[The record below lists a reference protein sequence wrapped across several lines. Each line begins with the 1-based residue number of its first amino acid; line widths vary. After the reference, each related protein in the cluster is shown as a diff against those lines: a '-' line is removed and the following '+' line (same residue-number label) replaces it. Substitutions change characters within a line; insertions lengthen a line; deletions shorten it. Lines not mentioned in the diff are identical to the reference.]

1 MCHGACFLVFLFERV
16 KYLSEFLSQS
26 RIPNSL
32 DGDTSHRRRKI
43 LNGGGG
49 GGGAGGGSEYW
60 GGGANFSLAE
70 N

>member
-16 KYLSEFLSQS
+16 KYLSEFLSHS

-32 DGDTSHRRRKI
+32 DGDTSHRRRKV
-43 LNGGGG
+43 LNRGGGEVQNIG
-49 GGGAGGGSEYW
+49 GG
-60 GGGANFSLAE
+60 GGGANFSLAK